1 VKGYGKLTRVD
12 SIPIHKRGGKG
23 LRVHRV
29 GFETGKLAVAKLVP
43 PQGSLVLLSST
54 GNVVVIPMEQIS
66 VQSRNAR
73 GVHLMALEDDEVV
86 VSVTATGEA
95 EMISE

>member
-1 VKGYGKLTRVD
+1 GYGKLTRAD
-12 SIPIHKRGGKG
+12 SIPVHKRGGKG

-29 GFETGKLAVAKLVP
+29 GFDTGRLSIAKLVP
-43 PQGSLVLLSST
+43 PQGSLVLLSSS

-73 GVHLMALEDDEVV
+73 GVHLMALEEGETV
-86 VSVTATGEA
+86 VSVTATGDA
-95 EMISE
+95 EIASA